1 MKITKTR
8 LKQIIKEELAKTLTE
23 AQRKGG
29 IATLEQIKKLDPN
42 FKIVMDID
50 KAGNI
55 PFLVLDDIG
64 GPGITIHHPFGKF
77 AKPDIRDKSK
87 MIMGLAGESNE
98 PETRRL
104 SVSSY
109 QEAMAKYQK
118 ILQKNDLPNYVM
130 SEALK

>member
-23 AQRKGG
+23 APRKGG
-29 IATLEQIKKLDPN
+29 IAYLDDIKKLDPN
-42 FKIVMDID
+42 FKVHMDLA
-50 KAGNI
+50 KVGNI

-64 GPGITIHHPFGKF
+64 GPGITVHHPFGKF

-109 QEAMAKYQK
+109 QEAMAKYQQ

-130 SEALK
+130 SEALN